1 MLGKPSRTTFTL
13 FEPSL
18 ISLLKTNLYKQQKQT
33 KKKKRQKLQVLQR
46 TNILILNIKNR
57 YS

>member
-33 KKKKRQKLQVLQR
+33 KKKK
-46 TNILILNIKNR
+46 TEIAGTSKNQHFNFKHKK
-57 YS
+57 